1 MSVCLDNEY
10 SYAAEL
16 IAQAVTL
23 PDGAFIEVDD
33 LAFGANG
40 MGRKIAQTQ
49 QVTIDGRTVSM
60 AHVEDDPGIFDL
72 VLRRDRPKL
81 LGTYAELRQRHA
93 EMHDRLAQAF
103 GGPTQVS
110 VHAMVMALV
119 GLTSRGL
126 TDERDAAAWARL
138 HGRRSAWLVQHRME
152 AIAEA
157 PVCWA
162 ELGLGDSE

>member
-1 MSVCLDNEY
+1 MSVSLNNEY

-16 IAQAVTL
+16 IAQAVAL
-23 PDGAFIEVDD
+23 PEGAFIEVDD

-60 AHVEDDPGIFDL
+60 AYVEGDPVTYDL
-72 VLRRDRPKL
+72 VLHRHRPEL
-81 LGTYAELRQRHA
+81 LGTYAELCQRHA
-93 EMHDRLAQAF
+93 GMHERLVQAF
-103 GGPTQVS
+103 GGPGEIS
-110 VHAMVMALV
+110 VHAMVIALV
-119 GLTSRGL
+119 GLTTRGL

-138 HGRRSAWLVQHRME
+138 HLRRSAWLVQHRME
-152 AIAEA
+152 AIPHA

-162 ELGLGDSE
+162 ELGLGDPE